1 MTIGLL
7 LMQHG
12 YSGVGVIHVPGG
24 TGLYHCCGVCIGVQ
38 FKKLQGFFFISENFR
53 SFKSAI
59 FIFWSTVGSRNHARQ
74 NCKGRTVCVVSILK

>member
-1 MTIGLL
+1 MSLVGQGYTTVVVCAL
-7 LMQHG
+7 G
-12 YSGVGVIHVPGG
+12 YS
-24 TGLYHCCGVCIGVQ
+24 LKNY
-38 FKKLQGFFFISENFR
+38 KFFFISENFR